1 VIARLTQR
9 LREALEPAVSLVVLR
24 DVGSTNDLARRIVGE
39 YVDDGA
45 RQPRAVVVA
54 LSQTAGRGRAGRRW
68 ESPPEVG
75 LYCSMLRALPAD
87 RLSVVP
93 LALAVALRDALGPF
107 LPQPPQLKWP
117 NDLLTPEGKVA
128 GILVEAV
135 RRGPEVHGIVGVGVN
150 LRRAEGQPST
160 AAALGGGALE
170 PTLEAVTGRVVE
182 ACWRA
187 LDPDAS
193 VAATIERWSS
203 AAVHQPGDLLAVADG
218 TVSVQGRYL
227 GVHSDGRLR
236 LEREG
241 QQVLVASGDV
251 EQSENG

>member
-1 VIARLTQR
+1 MIARLTQR
-9 LREALEPAVSLVVLR
+9 LRGSLDPAVSLVVLR
-24 DVGSTNDLARRIVGE
+24 AVGSTNDLARRIVGE

-68 ESPPEVG
+68 ESPAGAG

-87 RLSVVP
+87 RLPVVP
-93 LALAVALRDALGPF
+93 LALAVALRDALAAF

-117 NDLLTPEGKVA
+117 NDLLTPEGKIA

-135 RRGPEVHGIVGVGVN
+135 RRGSEVHGIVGVGIN
-150 LRRAEGQPST
+150 LTRGEGQPPT
-160 AAALGGGALE
+160 AAALGGGELE
-170 PTLEAVTGRVVE
+170 PTLDAVAQRVIE

-187 LDPDAS
+187 LDPGLSA
-193 VAATIERWSS
+193 AATIERWSS
-203 AAVHQPGDLLAVADG
+203 AAVHQTGDLLSVVDAG
-218 TVSVQGRYL
+218 VSLQGRYL
-227 GVHSDGRLR
+227 GLHGDGRLV
-236 LEREG
+236 LERDG

-251 EQSENG
+251 EQE